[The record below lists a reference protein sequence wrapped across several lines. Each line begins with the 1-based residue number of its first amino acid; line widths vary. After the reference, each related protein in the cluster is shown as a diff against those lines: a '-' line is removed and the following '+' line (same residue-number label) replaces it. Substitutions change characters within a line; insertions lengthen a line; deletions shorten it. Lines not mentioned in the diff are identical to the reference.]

1 MEELLAASIDIRR
14 ATREDVPEIVR
25 LLQDDELGSQRESQD
40 DLTPY
45 LAAFDVID
53 ADPAHL
59 LVVMERAG
67 TVIGTQHLMFL
78 PGLSYKGA
86 TRLQIEEVRI
96 SSSERGGGLGTQLI
110 EWAIERARE
119 HGCLLVQLTSNA
131 ARVDAHR
138 FYQRLGFEQSHA
150 GFKLKLR

>member
-1 MEELLAASIDIRR
+1 MNDVCIRR
-14 ATREDVPEIVR
+14 ASEADIPAIVA
-25 LLQDDELGSQRESQD
+25 LLLDDDFGSQRESLS

-45 LAAFDVID
+45 ID
-53 ADPAHL
+53 AFRTITADPNHL
-59 LVVMERAG
+59 LAVMERDGA
-67 TVIGTQHLMFL
+67 VIGTQHLTFL

-96 SSSERGGGLGTQLI
+96 ASSERGNGLGTLLI

-119 HGCLLVQLTSNA
+119 RGCFLVQLTSNA
-131 ARVDAHR
+131 ARIDAHR
-138 FYQRLGFEQSHA
+138 FYLRLGFEQSHA

>member
-1 MEELLAASIDIRR
+1 MEERLETTIEIRR
-14 ATREDVPEIVR
+14 ARREDVPEIVR
-25 LLQDDELGSQRESQD
+25 LLLDDEFGAQRESQED
-40 DLTPY
+40 MAPY
-45 LAAFDVID
+45 LGAFDVID

-59 LVVMERAG
+59 LVVMERDG

-86 TRLQIEEVRI
+86 TRMQIEEVRI

-110 EWAIERARE
+110 EWAIEHARE
-119 HGCLLVQLTSNA
+119 RGCLLVQLTSNA
-131 ARVDAHR
+131 ARTDAHR